1 VNEIVPARNIGS
13 YVPMIDGPEKVS
25 GRAKYTADLLVPGML
40 AGRIYRS
47 PCSHA
52 EILDVDV
59 SAALLL
65 PGVKAVV
72 TGADCDKA
80 FGVLPIAR
88 NEHPLAR
95 DKVRYRG
102 EPVAAVAA
110 VDDATA
116 KKAIALI
123 KLKVRELPA
132 YTTSQEAMAPG
143 ATALHAQRPGNIE
156 RDVLFELGH
165 VEEGFAQADLVREGT
180 YDCAEVCQNQM
191 EMHAALADY
200 DVERDRMTV
209 HASTQVPYYV
219 HLMLAQ
225 ILDMD
230 MSRIRVIKPHVGGGF
245 GCRTECLNVELIA
258 ALLARRAGGCVRL
271 VINREETFIT
281 HRGRPQTDIRLKLG
295 LRRDGRITAV
305 ECECTQRGGAHSGYG
320 VVTILYS
327 GSMLYA
333 IYDLHNVKYIGKR
346 VLTNTPPCGAFRGHG
361 TVDVRFAF
369 ESLLDQMAH
378 ELGLDPIAVRRA
390 NYLSAPT
397 FTDNDLMV
405 NSYGL
410 PECVDWVEKT
420 SGWKERKGARMP
432 RRPASSF
439 ETLATLAPQDEA
451 GPRTTPAPQDEAG
464 PRTTPAPQDE
474 AGPRTTP
481 APQDE
486 ALKQDEDLMLR
497 SARSA
502 RLEASPASP
511 RNDGA
516 YDGPRL
522 RKGLGFACSHYISG
536 ASKPV
541 NWTGEPHA
549 TVKIK
554 LDFDGSIV
562 VLSGAADI
570 GQGSTTLLAQ
580 TVGEVLGLELAR
592 IRVVTGDSEVVPK
605 DNGSYSSRVTFMVGN
620 AAIEAANNLKRLLV
634 AAAARKLEAK
644 PEEIECLGEIYRAG
658 AQDKGLTFS
667 EVVTEALKD
676 TGTITVTGNYS
687 TIPQSHGGKKY
698 RGAAIGGT
706 MGYSYSAQVVEVSV
720 DEDTGV
726 VTVDKVWVAHD
737 CGKAL
742 NRLTVEG
749 QVQGSVWM
757 GMGQAMSEET
767 GYHEGL
773 LITGNMLDYRVPTIE
788 DSPPIEVGIVES
800 NDPHGPFGAKE
811 AGEGS
816 LAAFLPALTNAVA
829 DAIGVRFNDL
839 PVTPDR
845 VFAALEKRRRAGNGH
860 GSASKIERSRGA

>member
-1 VNEIVPARNIGS
+1 MNEIVPIRNIGT

-25 GRAKYTADLLVPGML
+25 GRAKYTADLIAPDML

-47 PCSHA
+47 PYAHGD
-52 EILDVDV
+52 ILEVDV
-59 SAALLL
+59 SAAIAL
-65 PGVKAVV
+65 PGVKAIV
-72 TGADCDKA
+72 TGADCDKT

-88 NEHPLAR
+88 SEHPLAR

-116 KKAIALI
+116 ERAIRLI
-123 KLKVRELPA
+123 RLRIRELPA
-132 YTTSQEAMAPG
+132 YFSASDALAPDSVL
-143 ATALHAQRPGNIE
+143 LHERKPGNIE
-156 RDVLFELGH
+156 RDVFFELGS
-165 VEEGFAQADLVREGT
+165 VEQGFAEADLVREQS
-180 YDCAEVCQNQM
+180 YNCAEVCQNQM
-191 EMHAALADY
+191 EMHAAVAAY
-200 DVERDRMTV
+200 DAVRDRMTV

-230 MSRIRVIKPHVGGGF
+230 MSRIRVVKPHVGGGF

-258 ALLARRAGGCVRL
+258 ALLARRTGGSVRL
-271 VINREETFIT
+271 VTDREETFIT
-281 HRGRPQTDIRLKLG
+281 HRGRPETDIKLKLG
-295 LRRDGRITAV
+295 MRRDGRITAV
-305 ECECTQRGGAHSGYG
+305 ECTCIQRGGAHSGYG

-361 TVDVRFAF
+361 TVDIRFAF
-369 ESLLDQMAH
+369 ESLLDEMAH
-378 ELGLDPIAVRRA
+378 ELALDPMAVRRA
-390 NYLSAPT
+390 NYLTAPT

-410 PECVDWVEKT
+410 PECVDWVERA
-420 SGWKERKGARMP
+420 SRWRERRGTLPKG
-432 RRPASSF
+432 
-439 ETLATLAPQDEA
+439 
-451 GPRTTPAPQDEAG
+451 
-464 PRTTPAPQDE
+464 
-474 AGPRTTP
+474 
-481 APQDE
+481 
-486 ALKQDEDLMLR
+486 
-497 SARSA
+497 
-502 RLEASPASP
+502 
-511 RNDGA
+511 
-516 YDGPRL
+516 
-522 RKGLGFACSHYISG
+522 KGLGFACSHYISG

-570 GQGSTTLLAQ
+570 GQGSTTILAQ
-580 TVGEVLGLELAR
+580 TVAEVLGLDLAR
-592 IRVVTGDSEVVPK
+592 VCVVTGDSEVVPK

-620 AAIEAANNLKRLLV
+620 AAIDAAHNLKRLLT
-634 AAAARKLEAK
+634 AAAARKLEAR
-644 PEEIECLGEIYRAG
+644 PEEVECLGELYRAG
-658 AQDKGLTFS
+658 AQDKGLTFE
-667 EVVTEALKD
+667 EVVIEALKD
-676 TGTITVTGNYS
+676 AGTITVTGNYS
-687 TIPQSHGGKKY
+687 TIPELHGGRKY

-706 MGYSYSAQVVEVSV
+706 MGYSYSAQVVEVTV
-720 DEDTGV
+720 DEETGV
-726 VTVDKVWVAHD
+726 VDVDKVWVAHD

-767 GYHEGL
+767 AYHEGL
-773 LITGNMLDYRVPTIE
+773 LITGNMLDYRVPTIQ

-816 LAAFLPALTNAVA
+816 LAAFLPALTNAIA
-829 DAIGVRFNDL
+829 DAIGVRFTDL

-845 VFAALEKRRRAGNGH
+845 VFAALEKRRRAGNG
-860 GSASKIERSRGA
+860 RSNAR